1 MARKRI
7 TMVGLGIASVI
18 VLCIMAASSFYLYHI
33 GIERK
38 TQDLF
43 SQNMQL
49 TQALQLREQGQS
61 LSVMAT
67 VEQFDFSQTDK
78 DSQGWT
84 ESQTYETWTVISG
97 DGLKLVGYYI
107 PARVS
112 TTKTVILAHGY
123 GGRGMEM
130 GQFAKFYAQNLG
142 YNVLL
147 PDARGHGSSEGDY
160 IGLGWP
166 DRLDYLLWIQKVV
179 DRVGND
185 AQIALHG
192 LSMGG
197 ATVMMLSGEILPEQV
212 KVIVEDS
219 GYTSVYD
226 ELAYQLKRVYNLPS
240 FPFISATSLLTDMRA
255 GYNFSEA
262 SSLKQVEKN
271 KTPMLFIHGVSD
283 SFVPV
288 EMVWQLYDACQAEKE
303 LYLVQGAD
311 HGMAFNADQA
321 NYQTIL
327 SDFLSLF
334 IESPE
339 IIY

>member
-1 MARKRI
+1 MGRKKI
-7 TMVGLGIASVI
+7 TIIGLGAASVI
-18 VLCIMAASSFYLYHI
+18 VLCILAASSFYLYHI

-49 TQALQLREQGQS
+49 AQTLQLSEQGQAI
-61 LSVMAT
+61 SVMAAA
-67 VEQFDFSQTDK
+67 ERSDLAQTETS
-78 DSQGWT
+78 SQGWV
-84 ESQTYETWTVISG
+84 ESQNYETWTVTSG
-97 DGLKLVGYYI
+97 DGLKLVAYYI
-107 PARVS
+107 PARIS
-112 TTKTVILAHGY
+112 TTRTVILAHGY
-123 GGRGMEM
+123 GGQGMEM
-130 GQFAKFYAQNLG
+130 GQFAKFYAENLG

-147 PDARGHGSSEGDY
+147 PDARGHGTSEGDY

-185 AQIALHG
+185 SQIALHG

-197 ATVMMLSGEILPEQV
+197 ATVMMLSGESLPEQV

-226 ELAYQLKRVYNLPS
+226 ELAYQLERMYNLPS
-240 FPFISATSLLTDMRA
+240 FPFISATSLLTDIKA

-262 SSLKQVEKN
+262 SSLKQVKKN
-271 KTPMLFIHGVSD
+271 KTPMLFIHGASD

-288 EMVWQLYDACQAEKE
+288 EMVWHLYNACQAEKQ
-303 LYLVQGAD
+303 LYLVQGAG
-311 HGMAFNADQA
+311 HGMAFYADQPD
-321 NYQTIL
+321 YKMIV
-327 SDFLSLF
+327 SDFIALF
-334 IESPE
+334 IDSPQ